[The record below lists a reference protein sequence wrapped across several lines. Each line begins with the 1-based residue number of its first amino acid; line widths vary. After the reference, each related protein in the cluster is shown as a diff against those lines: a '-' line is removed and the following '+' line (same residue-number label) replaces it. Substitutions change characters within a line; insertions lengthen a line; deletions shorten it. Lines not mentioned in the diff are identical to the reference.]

1 MHVSECQDV
10 RVNHVD
16 ITAPAESPNTD
27 GIHVSKS
34 QFVKIGTTNIATG
47 DDCISVGQGAMN
59 VTVKKV
65 TCGPGHGFRYIYNS
79 SIKTISRSVPNCPPP
94 TKNTGLHSKHFRL
107 RKKISFCKINCD
119 VYSVG
124 SLGKLPNELDVRGVI
139 VRNCT
144 LTGTTN
150 GVRIKTFPAS
160 DPSRASG
167 IVFGNIVMNNV
178 VNPVIIDQSY
188 GGRPTNQVSLK
199 FTSNGLIIGPSK
211 LQWVTF
217 NLNME
222 KVVSNVLF
230 SNFRL

>member
-1 MHVSECQDV
+1 M
-10 RVNHVD
+10 
-16 ITAPAESPNTD
+16 
-27 GIHVSKS
+27 
-34 QFVKIGTTNIATG
+34 
-47 DDCISVGQGAMN
+47 
-59 VTVKKV
+59 
-65 TCGPGHGFRYIYNS
+65 
-79 SIKTISRSVPNCPPP
+79 
-94 TKNTGLHSKHFRL
+94 
-107 RKKISFCKINCD
+107 
-119 VYSVG
+119 G

-188 GGRPTNQVSLK
+188 GGRPTDQVSLK
-199 FTSNGLIIGPSK
+199 FTVNGIIIGLSK

-217 NLNME
+217 NLNLE
-222 KVVSNVLF
+222 KSCVKYTF
-230 SNFRL
+230 S